1 MNRSRLLV
9 VLSLSVLWGIAPRAT
24 LAQSTASAAPSTASR
39 AMSEGQANV
48 NEITVKGTIQEVVS
62 EPVPGRP
69 QGLNLVLASPRGA
82 VDVSVG
88 PYLASDVKE
97 NLSAGQPVQIAG
109 FVRTFNGQ
117 SYLLARELTIAGRQV
132 TVRNEHGFL
141 VRSQS
146 RQAFPSQRSQVGLV
160 NGGNR

>member
-1 MNRSRLLV
+1 MNRSRSLI
-9 VLSLSVLWGIAPRAT
+9 VLSLSLFWGIAPHAA
-24 LAQSTASAAPSTASR
+24 LAQSSASAEASTTSR
-39 AMSEGQANV
+39 ATSGGQATV
-48 NEITVKGTIQEVVS
+48 NEITVTGTIQQVVS
-62 EPVPGRP
+62 EPAPGRP
-69 QGLNLVLASPRGA
+69 QGLNLVLTTPRGA

-97 NLSAGQPVQIAG
+97 SLSTGQSVQIAG

-117 SYLLARELTIAGRQV
+117 NYLLARELTIAGGQV

-146 RQAFPSQRSQVGLV
+146 RPASPSQRSQVGLV
-160 NGGNR
+160 NGGNQ

>member
-9 VLSLSVLWGIAPRAT
+9 VLSLSAFWGIGPHAG
-24 LAQSTASAAPSTASR
+24 LAQDSASAVPSTTSR
-39 AMSEGQANV
+39 AMSGGQATV
-48 NEITVKGTIQEVVS
+48 DEITVTGTIQQVS
-62 EPVPGRP
+62 EPAPGRP
-69 QGLNLVLASPRGA
+69 QGLNLVLASPRGP

-146 RQAFPSQRSQVGLV
+146 RPAFPAQRSQVGLV
-160 NGGNR
+160 NGGNQ